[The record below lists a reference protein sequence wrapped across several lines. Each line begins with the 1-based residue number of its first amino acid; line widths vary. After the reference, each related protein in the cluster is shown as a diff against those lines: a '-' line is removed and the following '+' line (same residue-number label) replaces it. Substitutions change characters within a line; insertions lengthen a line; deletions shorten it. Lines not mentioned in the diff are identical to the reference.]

1 MAEENQNII
10 CAPAE
15 SAIKI
20 HKWKVREGYPVTS
33 GNIILFYEL
42 PNGPEKDVKRLKAT
56 KAGVVKKR
64 LAKEGEIVDK
74 GYVRQRVAC
83 CFDFDV
89 FAQVI

>member
-15 SAIKI
+15 SSIKI
-20 HKWKVREGYPVTS
+20 NKWKVREGYPVTT
-33 GNIILFYEL
+33 GNIILFYEC
-42 PNGPEKDVKRLKAT
+42 PNGSEKDVKRLKAT

-74 GYVRQRVAC
+74 G
-83 CFDFDV
+83 
-89 FAQVI
+89 